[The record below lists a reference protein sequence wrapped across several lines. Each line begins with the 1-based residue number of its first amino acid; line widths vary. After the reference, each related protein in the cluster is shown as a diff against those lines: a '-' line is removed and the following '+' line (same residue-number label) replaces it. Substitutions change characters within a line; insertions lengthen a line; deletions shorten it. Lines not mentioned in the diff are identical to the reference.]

1 MIEAKTFVL
10 IFISV
15 LCILPVLS
23 IIGIYVY
30 VYFEKHFPKRFE
42 VFGSEDEFIIFDF
55 FLGGWCRDG
64 SLEDGKILEFVK
76 KSAANWLA
84 KQWNRR
90 NKMWESRLAKGTKF
104 VLGENHDITIYCK
117 DMVVDV
123 ISFEHR
129 FGLETQLQS

>member
-1 MIEAKTFVL
+1 MSFIL
-10 IFISV
+10 IIFSS
-15 LCILPVLS
+15 LCILPVLAM
-23 IIGIYVY
+23 IGIYIY

-42 VFGSEDEFIIFDF
+42 VHSDSEGKSVIFDY